1 MKYTLALL
9 LIIFTTISLG
19 CTDSGEKN
27 DAPETKEA
35 TPEKP
40 KPTDDATA
48 LNALD
53 ELGVKFKKDADG
65 LVIEADFRGLEFDDD
80 KLAHLADLT
89 RIRSVKL
96 NDTNVRDDAMAFL
109 AKATTIVDVDI
120 RGCPVSNDGIANLKP
135 LQLRALRMNGVD
147 GDCTVDDGA
156 METVATFTE
165 LRALFLD
172 GLFIGVEGI
181 EKLTVLPNL
190 SELYLARTLVGDE
203 TMSVLAK
210 IPTLKKLRLSQTQ
223 LSDIGLADLAKLE
236 HLEDLDVSEN
246 SQIFDAGLEHLS
258 GISSLKRLNLWRV
271 QIGDPGVEHLAPL
284 TNLEWLNLDNT
295 LLSDSGLPALAN
307 MQKLTFLHLGST
319 TVSDTGLQHL
329 EGLTQL
335 EELMVTRTAVT
346 EDGAASLQE
355 HLKNTK
361 IQLKYL
367 GDE

>member
-1 MKYTLALL
+1 MKRTQILISILL
-9 LIIFTTISLG
+9 LSITFG
-19 CTDSGEKN
+19 CSDSPESN
-27 DAPETKEA
+27 EAPETKTVTQEA
-35 TPEKP
+35 P
-40 KPTDDATA
+40 KPTDDEGA
-48 LNALD
+48 LNALNA
-53 ELGVKFKKDADG
+53 LAVKFKKDSDG
-65 LVIEADFRGLEFDDD
+65 LVVEADFRGLEFENSD
-80 KLAHLADLT
+80 LAHLANLP

-96 NDTNVRDDAMAFL
+96 NDTNVRDDAMAVL
-109 AKATTIVDVDI
+109 AEAITIVDVDI
-120 RGCPVSNDGIANLKP
+120 RGCPVSNDGIAHLKP
-135 LQLRALRMNGVD
+135 LKLRALRMNGVD

-156 METVATFTE
+156 METVAAFTE

-172 GLFIGVEGI
+172 GLFVGVEGI
-181 EKLTVLPNL
+181 EKLTVLPKL

-203 TMSVLAK
+203 TMPVLAK

-223 LSDIGLADLAKLE
+223 LSDIGLADLATLE
-236 HLEDLDVSEN
+236 NLEDLDVSEN

-258 GISSLKRLNLWRV
+258 GINSLKRLNLWRV
-271 QIGDPGVEHLAPL
+271 QVGDPGVEHLAPL
-284 TNLEWLNLDNT
+284 TNLQWLNLDNT
-295 LLSDSGLPALAN
+295 LLSDAGLPALAN
-307 MQKLTFLHLGST
+307 MNKLTFLHLGST

-335 EELMVTRTAVT
+335 EDLMVTRTAVT